1 MGTNK
6 WSHSS
11 WVDALVV
18 LPWQTKAACG
28 TRAAAMLACGVKEAK
43 MLLAVK
49 ALGML
54 HGTTPHLQRVVH
66 GTEEVVASKAQERTH
81 GAKDHLAMRGAKEM
95 RGETLTHG
103 RKVMRGPKAK
113 VMPCGVKEVRKVAV
127 ICGSKVQICGAT
139 ALALTRGAK
148 AMAWI

>member
-81 GAKDHLAMRGAKEM
+81 GAKDM
-95 RGETLTHG
+95 RGETLMHG